1 MLTMTTTSNASA
13 IWNIYEER
21 GGDAYDGEA
30 VTQLEHAV
38 QGAEIALEE
47 TGDIELAVAALLHD
61 IGHLLPH
68 DEHMNGF
75 GIMHHEALGANFLRE
90 HGFSDNVVRLVGAHV
105 AAKRFLTFAE
115 PGYYEQLS
123 VASKETLIFQGGIM
137 TIEEADRF
145 QRDPLFEKFLLLRRI
160 DERAKTVGMP
170 PPDIGF
176 WKKLV
181 ETHLEAQVQERRKI
195 W

>member
-1 MLTMTTTSNASA
+1 MTTTASVSA
-13 IWNIYEER
+13 IWNIYQAR
-21 GGDAYDGEA
+21 GGEAYDGEA

-38 QGAEIALEE
+38 QAAQMALEE
-47 TGDIELAVAALLHD
+47 TGDTELAVAALLHD

-68 DEHMNGF
+68 DQSMNGF
-75 GIMHHEALGANFLRE
+75 GTMHHEALGANFLRE
-90 HGFSDNVVRLVGAHV
+90 HGFSDDVVRLVGAHV

-115 PGYYEQLS
+115 PGYYDQLS
-123 VASKETLIFQGGIM
+123 AASKATLVFQGGVM

-160 DERAKTVGMP
+160 DERAKTVGLP
-170 PPDIGF
+170 PPDMGF

-181 ETHLEAQVQERRKI
+181 EAHLEAQGREARKI